1 MACECVDLPINS
13 HKNIQKD
20 FYVYFNGMPKSSEH
34 VQFLPQAAIV
44 QLASLGKNLSIAR
57 KRRKESL
64 RAWAARMGVSVRT
77 VQRMEAGDAGVGVG
91 IYVSALWLIGRSDA
105 LAALA
110 DPALDKG
117 ALQLSIREASKR
129 AK

>member
-1 MACECVDLPINS
+1 MS
-13 HKNIQKD
+13 
-20 FYVYFNGMPKSSEH
+20 KSSEH
-34 VQFLPQAAIV
+34 IQFLPQAAVV

-64 RAWAARMGVSVRT
+64 RDWAARMGVSVRT
-77 VQRMEAGDAGVGVG
+77 VQRMEAGDAGVGIG
-91 IYVSALWLIGRSDA
+91 IYVSALWVIGRSNA

-110 DPALDKG
+110 DPALDMG